1 MLIASLYFS
10 QYRSNSKVKVTG
22 FKMLVLTE
30 RSSPK
35 EYLCE
40 ISKLWHSLL
49 EVISKV
55 QVSGHRQNYRDK
67 KLWKERMT
75 RPKKHTPLPILI

>member
-1 MLIASLYFS
+1 MLLARLNFS

-40 ISKLWHSLL
+40 ISKLWHSLF

-55 QVSGHRQNYRDK
+55 QVSGSQTYLLVYIIMQARLLPHV
-67 KLWKERMT
+67 WK
-75 RPKKHTPLPILI
+75 